1 MNHVT
6 VPSLAA
12 LMRGLV
18 AAAVLLAGTA
28 FAQGFEREVE
38 VRVGD
43 FYFQV
48 EGQEENAPIELDAVV
63 PYRITFVNEGSMM
76 HRVKMGRGVLVEE
89 GVPYAYHENLFSE
102 VPLRVHGVDESGAPF
117 RIDTTFLTQLDLEP
131 GASLTLAFTL
141 PRDARGD
148 WEIGCFIPGHY
159 ENGHVAELT
168 VQ

>member
-12 LMRGLV
+12 LTRGLV

-63 PYRITFVNEGSMM
+63 PYLVTFVNEGSML

-89 GVPYAYHENLFSE
+89 GVPYAYHENLFSD
-102 VPLRVHGVDESGAPF
+102 VPMRVHGVDASGSSF